1 MLAEGEIK
9 EETMENAA
17 RTEAPSLEAFQLKQ
31 NVSKSEELNVKE
43 ETSAIEQKQSE
54 AFEGNCET
62 KNRAENES
70 LNENGLKTPNKI
82 ETINCV
88 YNSSKRGSPRTKI
101 FNEVSTENQQI
112 STEDYEK
119 RRSSRLS
126 RSAKTCY
133 SVEDTFKL
141 IYSQTQVT
149 PPPKKRKL
157 SAKNEDSLEKHED
170 NLVLNSNEASEDVPL
185 AKIASSLEKKGNKSN
200 KSKSKKGKKSKKKK
214 KKEDS
219 DDETERE
226 DRSDSE
232 DDEEVIYPGEEGDFF
247 QAILS
252 K

>member
-9 EETMENAA
+9 EETTENAA

-31 NVSKSEELNVKE
+31 NVSKSEELSVKE

-70 LNENGLKTPNKI
+70 LNENGLKTRNKI

-88 YNSSKRGSPRTKI
+88 HNSSKRGSPRKKN
-101 FNEVSTENQQI
+101 FNEVSTESQQI

-170 NLVLNSNEASEDVPL
+170 NLVLNSNENASEDVPL
-185 AKIASSLEKKGNKSN
+185 AKIASSLEKKGNKS
-200 KSKSKKGKKSKKKK
+200 SKSKKGKKSKKKK